1 MNWAISKK
9 AVIFVNNAEYLL
21 NLIHVIVEQPGATA
35 LGKEGCRRF
44 QYNTIFRCQKIES
57 QWKNLLKDEHV
68 ALHGPR
74 ASEKTTRVYRT
85 MQQLKEHNCH
95 CFYITL
101 QNVDI
106 LTDTDRFWIAIG
118 RSFQISN
125 DIFFNC

>member
-1 MNWAISKK
+1 MPN
-9 AVIFVNNAEYLL
+9 L
-21 NLIHVIVEQPGATA
+21 NLHITILA

-57 QWKNLLKDEHV
+57 QWNEHV